1 MQDVDDQARD
11 VFETYRWRFE
21 ALMRESGLDD
31 PAQFL
36 AGPSFEGSF
45 EEVPLYSRYSQIS
58 FLADR
63 IVLERNQMVILASVD
78 LLRRIISGARD
89 AGWVDGD
96 FVAMVSVLG
105 IDESWPNFVDAMV
118 VPCVWTARPTSRSL
132 AFLGLA
138 PSSDPI
144 VRFVERTVGT
154 GYQVYESGRPLER
167 LYIRPLDM
175 PIPRSWLDPL
185 QLGTR

>member
-1 MQDVDDQARD
+1 MHEVGDQARN
-11 VFETYRWRFE
+11 VYETYRWRFE
-21 ALMRESGLDD
+21 DLLRESGLDD

-36 AGPSFEGSF
+36 AGPSFEESF

-63 IVLERNQMVILASVD
+63 IVLERNQMVVLAALD
-78 LLRRIISGARD
+78 HLGRIISAARR
-89 AGWVDGD
+89 AGWADGD

-105 IDESWPNFVDAMV
+105 IDESWPNFVDAML
-118 VPCVWTARPTSRSL
+118 VPCVWTARPTNRSL
-132 AFLGLA
+132 AFLSLD

-144 VRFVERTVGT
+144 ARFVERTVGA
-154 GYQVYESGRPLER
+154 GYEVYESGRPLER
-167 LYIRPLDM
+167 LYIRPVDM

-185 QLGTR
+185 QLSTG